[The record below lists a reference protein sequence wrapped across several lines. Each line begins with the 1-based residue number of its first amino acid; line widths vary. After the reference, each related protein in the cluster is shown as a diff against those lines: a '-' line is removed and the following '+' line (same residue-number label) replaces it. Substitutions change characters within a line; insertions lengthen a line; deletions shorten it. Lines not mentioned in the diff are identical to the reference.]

1 MTKPSHVIKVV
12 TFVPGWRP
20 GDAAPAMCE
29 CGWWGDQSEYPEHRK
44 ALGLPTASFYQ
55 WLTDGTKFM
64 KSTAP
69 SECPKGHVGRMRIHD
84 GRWRCNEC
92 ANEWARD
99 ARAKRREQV
108 AA

>member
-1 MTKPSHVIKVV
+1 MTKPPHVIADLSFAEDWLECACGLM
-12 TFVPGWRP
+12 TTP
-20 GDAAPAMCE
+20 DA
-29 CGWWGDQSEYPEHRK
+29 YPQHR
-44 ALGLPTASFYQ
+44 ASMGLRTASFYQ

-69 SECPKGHVGRMRIHD
+69 EECPKGHVGRMRIHD
-84 GRWRCNEC
+84 GRWRCNDC

-99 ARAKRREQV
+99 ARAKRREQRV